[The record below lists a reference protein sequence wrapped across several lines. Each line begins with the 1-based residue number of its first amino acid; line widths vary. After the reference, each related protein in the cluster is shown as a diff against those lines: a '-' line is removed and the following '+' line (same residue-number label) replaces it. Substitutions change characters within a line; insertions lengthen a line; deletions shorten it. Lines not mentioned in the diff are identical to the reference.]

1 MPNNYQTIGKRERR
15 KDSIGK
21 ASGTALYTA
30 DIKLE
35 NTLWASIFRSSQHAA
50 RIIKIGYIRSGGYA
64 RSSQG
69 DYC

>member
-1 MPNNYQTIGKRERR
+1 MPDRELIMPNNYQTIGKRERR

-35 NTLWASIFRSSQHAA
+35 STLWASIFRSSQHAA
-50 RIIKIGYIRSGGYA
+50 RIINLDTSATMGMPV
-64 RSSQG
+64 
-69 DYC
+69 